1 MLIQAAGVR
10 RPNVCTQPVG
20 TASLHLGFENQSKHN
35 VVNLM
40 IRFHIQPQEGEELGA
55 RSVHDNHIDLTK
67 YFSRVI

>member
-20 TASLHLGFENQSKHN
+20 TASLRLGFENQSKHN
-35 VVNLM
+35 VVNLT
-40 IRFHIQPQEGEELGA
+40 IRFHIQPQGEELGA
-55 RSVHDNHIDLTK
+55 RSVHDNHTDLIK